1 MRIGIDGGC
10 LANRRGFGRFA
21 REIVQA
27 LAVADSPHQ
36 FVVFID
42 RPSLDH
48 VAIPAGME
56 TVVVDVRVAPS
67 VAASASGRRSLRD
80 MLAMGRA
87 VARSQLDAIYFPA
100 SYSFFPVWN
109 AGRVVV
115 TMHDT
120 LALAHPEWVFTNGRG
135 QLAWRLKE
143 QAAALWADRIVTVSE
158 AARRDLATWF
168 QLKPD
173 RIQVITEGPDAA
185 FGPSGDAE
193 AAAAVLQRYGVDP
206 RTRFLLYVG
215 GLSPHKN
222 LGRLIEAFDQASATT
237 DPCNLILV
245 GDLADNFHTEVPA
258 LRTQIERL
266 GRTASIHLAGFV
278 PDADLAHFYR
288 AAYALVQPSLMEG
301 FGLPPVEAMV
311 SGTPVVC
318 SRAGS
323 LPEVVG
329 PAGIFFDPFDIGAI
343 ARSLQRI
350 LDYPA
355 ERDRLAREALEQA
368 TRFTWDRAARLL
380 LAGFDEWIVQPTPAA
395 RKKTIGHAPTSPPIQ
410 TARSVDPRRLD

>member
-21 REIVQA
+21 REIIQA
-27 LAVADSPHQ
+27 LAAANSPHD

-42 RPSLDH
+42 RPSLDR
-48 VAIPAGME
+48 VTIPNGME

-87 VARSQLDAIYFPA
+87 VAKGNLDAIYFPA

-120 LALAHPEWVFTNGRG
+120 LALAHPEWVFPNGRG
-135 QLAWRLKE
+135 QLAWKLKE
-143 QAAALWADRIVTVSE
+143 QAAAFFADRIVTVSE
-158 AARRDLATWF
+158 AARRELAAWF
-168 QLKPD
+168 RLKPD
-173 RIQVITEGPDAA
+173 RIRVITEGPDAT
-185 FGPSGDAE
+185 FGPVGDRQV
-193 AAAAVLQRYGVDP
+193 AASVLQRYGFDP
-206 RTRFLLYVG
+206 QTRFLLYVG

-222 LGRLIEAFDQASATT
+222 LGRLIEAFDQASTRAE
-237 DPCNLILV
+237 PCHLILV
-245 GDLADNFHTEVPA
+245 GDFADNFHTEVPN
-258 LRTQIERL
+258 LRAQIERL
-266 GRTASIHLAGFV
+266 GRTSSIHLAGFV

-288 AAYALVQPSLMEG
+288 SAYALVQPSLMEG
-301 FGLPPVEAMV
+301 FGLPTVEAMV

-329 PAGIFFDPFDIGAI
+329 PAGLFFDPFDTADI
-343 ARSLQRI
+343 ARCLSQI
-350 LDYPA
+350 LNDPV
-355 ERDRLAREALEQA
+355 ERDQLAAIALEQA

-380 LAGFDEWIVQPTPAA
+380 LASFDEWTPIVPP
-395 RKKTIGHAPTSPPIQ
+395 RKV
-410 TARSVDPRRLD
+410 R